1 MEIFKSSSK
10 VYNILE
16 RGKILFILSIVAF
29 LVAIVLVLTKG
40 LTLGIDFSGGT
51 VVQVKYEGAPPI
63 DDIRKKLSTN
73 NLFAH
78 STVTPFG
85 TDGEIV
91 IKSPASAET
100 IDKDVSDEIQK
111 VLTGTGKFE
120 IRKVDMVGPKAGSE
134 LRNKGLTA
142 FFLALG
148 VILLSVTVRYDFRF
162 ALAGVVALLHDI
174 VITIGAISL
183 FEIDVNIETIAAILT
198 ILGYSIHD
206 TIIVFDR
213 VREHI
218 KDSKETNFK
227 IIINEAV
234 TRTLSRTILT
244 SLTVFFVILTLYVF
258 GGEIMHGFSFPMLV
272 GVVVGTYSSVFV
284 AAQLVIWTGFDV
296 TAYRN
301 KQAQKIKE
309 AQEKARLRAQFEH
322 GTI

>member
-1 MEIFKSSSK
+1 MEIFKSHTK
-10 VYNILE
+10 VYNILDK
-16 RGKILFILSIVAF
+16 GKLLFILSIIAF
-29 LVAIVLVLTKG
+29 LAAIGLVLTKG

-51 VVQVKYEGAPPI
+51 VVQVKYDGTAPI
-63 DDIRKKLSTN
+63 DDIRKRLSN
-73 NLFAH
+73 NKLFAH
-78 STVTPFG
+78 ASVAPFG
-85 TDGEIV
+85 TAGEIV
-91 IKSPASAET
+91 IKSPSSAET
-100 IDKDVSDEIQK
+100 IDKDMSDEIQAILK
-111 VLTGTGKFE
+111 GSGKFE
-120 IRKVDMVGPKAGSE
+120 IRKVDMVGPKAGNE
-134 LRNKGLTA
+134 LRTKGLTA

-148 VILLSVTVRYDFRF
+148 VILLSVTFRYDFRF

-183 FEIDVNIETIAAILT
+183 FEVDVNIETIAAILT

-218 KDSKETNFK
+218 KDSKETNFRT
-227 IIINEAV
+227 IINEAV

-272 GVVVGTYSSVFV
+272 GVVIGTYSSVFV

-296 TAYRN
+296 SQYRN
-301 KQAQKIKE
+301 KQAEKIKQS
-309 AQEKARLRAQFEH
+309 QEKARIRAQFEH
-322 GTI
+322 GTV

>member
-1 MEIFKSSSK
+1 MEIFKSHTK
-10 VYNILE
+10 VYNILDK
-16 RGKILFILSIVAF
+16 GKLFFILSIIAF
-29 LVAIVLVLTKG
+29 LAAIGLVLTKG

-51 VVQVKYEGAPPI
+51 VVQVQYEGTPPI
-63 DDIRKKLSTN
+63 DEIRKKLSEN
-73 NLFAH
+73 KLFAH
-78 STVTPFG
+78 ASVAPFG
-85 TDGEIV
+85 KNNEIV
-91 IKSPASAET
+91 IKSPTSAET
-100 IDKDVSDEIQK
+100 IDKDMSDEIQAS
-111 VLTGTGKFE
+111 LQGTGKFE
-120 IRKVDMVGPKAGSE
+120 IRKVDMVGPKAGNE
-134 LRNKGLTA
+134 LRTKGFTA

-148 VILLSVTVRYDFRF
+148 VILLSVTFRYDFRF

-183 FEIDVNIETIAAILT
+183 FEVDVNIETIAAILT

-218 KDSKETNFK
+218 KDSKETNFRS
-227 IIINEAV
+227 IINEAV

-244 SLTVFFVILTLYVF
+244 SLTVFFVILTLYIF

-272 GVVVGTYSSVFV
+272 GVVIGTYSSVFV

-296 TAYRN
+296 SKYRN
-301 KQAQKIKE
+301 KQAEKIKN
-309 AQEKARLRAQFEH
+309 AQEKARIRAQFEQ

>member
-1 MEIFKSSSK
+1 MEIFKSDTK
-10 VYNILE
+10 VYNILDK
-16 RGKILFILSIVAF
+16 GKILFILSIIAF
-29 LVAIVLVLTKG
+29 LAAIGLVLIKG
-40 LTLGIDFSGGT
+40 LTFGIDFSGGT
-51 VVQVKYEGAPPI
+51 VIQVKYEGTPPI
-63 DDIRKKLSTN
+63 DDIRKRLSEN
-73 NLFAH
+73 KIFAH
-78 STVTPFG
+78 ATVTPFG

-91 IKSPASAET
+91 IKSPSSAEA
-100 IDKDVSDEIQK
+100 IDKDMTDEMKEI
-111 VLTGTGKFE
+111 LNGSGKFE

-134 LRNKGLTA
+134 LRNKGFTA

-148 VILLSVTVRYDFRF
+148 VILLSVTFRYDFRF

-183 FEIDVNIETIAAILT
+183 FEVDVNIETIAAILT

-218 KDSKETNFK
+218 KESKETDFRT
-227 IIINEAV
+227 IINEAV

-258 GGEIMHGFSFPMLV
+258 GGEIMHGFSFPMLI

-284 AAQLVIWTGFDV
+284 AAQLVIWSGFDV
-296 TAYRN
+296 SEYRN
-301 KQAQKIKE
+301 KQAEKIKQ
-309 AQEKARLRAQFEH
+309 AQEKARIRAQFEQ
-322 GTI
+322 GTV